1 MDKIYAKFKTEKWNN
16 ILTFTVACVGLDWV
30 CFNDKYVLVA
40 VWIGHSSDFPQTG
53 RIFKRSLQLFRR
65 GRSET

>member
-1 MDKIYAKFKTEKWNN
+1 MEQYSDFHR
-16 ILTFTVACVGLDWV
+16 GLRWFGWV

-53 RIFKRSLQLFRR
+53 RIFRRSLQLFRR